1 MVEARRPDMP
11 VVTARWRTVG
21 IAIPA
26 FVPATIVAAIFVSA
40 ALVSAAAL
48 VTAATM
54 LPVAVRIAM
63 TVGLSQQHT
72 AVGCASMRRHGQRTS
87 GQHHTGK
94 KHRTKP
100 ISIPDLK
107 NHHELQQV
115 NYPPKCIRRS
125 TFSRG

>member
-1 MVEARRPDMP
+1 MVEARRPGMP

-26 FVPATIVAAIFVSA
+26 FVPATIVTTIF
-40 ALVSAAAL
+40 VSAAAL

-100 ISIPDLK
+100 IPIPDLK